1 MPLCPLIFALL
12 ILLETHWMLEK
23 EPEHLS
29 RGIRPLRIGVGAG
42 ATTTCP
48 GMSFGPIC
56 RIELSCS
63 LHAAQSVTRDLQ
75 FGQRRSEFID
85 GAAGHHRAG
94 EAPDTRSDLDLARV
108 IGVLDAAV
116 GEATA

>member
-42 ATTTCP
+42 GTTT
-48 GMSFGPIC
+48 
-56 RIELSCS
+56 
-63 LHAAQSVTRDLQ
+63 
-75 FGQRRSEFID
+75 
-85 GAAGHHRAG
+85 
-94 EAPDTRSDLDLARV
+94 
-108 IGVLDAAV
+108 
-116 GEATA
+116 